1 MTQSNNSKPGF
12 RYDINALRAIAILG
26 VLFYHYK
33 VNFFFGGFAGVDVF
47 FVISG
52 YLMSKIII
60 TSINR
65 NEFSFKDY
73 FGKRL
78 KRIVPALLFLISAF
92 VLIGFFIYLPQ
103 DYQTNQKNAAGSV
116 AFLSNIW
123 YWQNSNYFDA
133 SSETNIFLHTWSLSV
148 EWQFYLLYPVVL
160 LMLSRVFKSKLSYL
174 LFFTISTILI
184 FIFSVK
190 FTGSKPVAS
199 FYLLPTRSWEMMF
212 GGIAFLS
219 EGLISS
225 YRWRKTLAIVGYI
238 VIIANFLLLRT
249 YMPWPGIYT
258 ILPVFAT
265 FLVIIANYNDF
276 KVIKHEIIQ
285 FVGKIS
291 YSLYLW
297 HWPVYVVAQYFGIGI
312 NWQSIIL
319 FTIISVFLGYI
330 SFKYIESIRF
340 ISNKP
345 IIAAMTILF
354 ISTASLSYFNANNVV
369 FKPKTLEIANYR
381 INHKNERAKQMSSG
395 VCFLA
400 DINNIKKLDKEQCL
414 CIEKNKKNILLIG
427 DSHGAH
433 LSQSLRERLEDKNMH
448 LLQVTGSGGLPTLK
462 STRING
468 YNKLMK
474 YVYSDFI
481 VNNKNK
487 IDGVIICA
495 NWVNAKTW
503 NISPEELLNN
513 INETITYLNKY
524 HIKSIIIGQNEIY
537 TIPYST
543 IAAQESQYNI
553 RVSNKYLVK
562 DAFEINNFL
571 YKNLRPYYVNIINTN
586 NTPPLSSDNVPY
598 MDDENHYTKYGAD
611 IATDKMLSDPVIKG
625 LFNQ

>member
-1 MTQSNNSKPGF
+1 MMQSNESKPGF
-12 RYDINALRAIAILG
+12 RYDINALRAIAILS

-33 VNFFFGGFAGVDVF
+33 ADFFSGGFAGVDIF

-60 TSINR
+60 TGINR
-65 NEFSFKDY
+65 NQFSFTDF

-78 KRIVPALLFLISAF
+78 KRIVPALLFLVLAF
-92 VLIGFFIYLPQ
+92 ILIGFFLYLPQ
-103 DYQTNQKNAAGSV
+103 DYKTNQKNAAGSV

-133 SSETNIFLHTWSLSV
+133 SSETNVFLHTWSLSV

-160 LMLSRVFKSKLSYL
+160 LLLSKLFKTKRSYL
-174 LFFTISTILI
+174 IFFAASTILL
-184 FIFSVK
+184 FIFSIG
-190 FTGSKPVAS
+190 FTAVKPVPS

-219 EGLISS
+219 EDLVRH
-225 YRWRKTLAIVGYI
+225 YKWRKALAIVGYI
-238 VIIANFLLLRT
+238 LIIASILLLRT
-249 YMPWPGIYT
+249 YMAWPGIYT

-265 FLVIIANYNDF
+265 FLVILANYNDF
-276 KVIKHEIIQ
+276 KMIRHESIQ
-285 FVGKIS
+285 FIGRIS

-312 NWQSIIL
+312 SWQTIIL
-319 FTIISVFLGYI
+319 FTAASVFFGYI
-330 SFKYIESIRF
+330 SFKYVESIK
-340 ISNKP
+340 ITSSIP
-345 IIAAMTILF
+345 ILAAMAVLF
-354 ISTASLSYFNANNVV
+354 ISTAALSFFNINNNV
-369 FKPKTLEIANYR
+369 FKPKTLEIANYT
-381 INHKNERAKQMSSG
+381 INHKSVRAKQMNSG
-395 VCFLA
+395 VCFLT
-400 DINNIKKLDKEQCL
+400 DVSNIKQLNKEQCL

-433 LSQSLRERLEDKNMH
+433 ISQSLRERLADKNIH
-448 LLQVTGSGGLPTLK
+448 LLQVTGSGGLPTLR

-468 YNKLMK
+468 YNKLTK

-481 VNNKNK
+481 VNNK

-503 NISPEELLNN
+503 NISPEQLLNN
-513 INETITYLNKY
+513 INETISYLDKY
-524 HIKSIIIGQNEIY
+524 HIKSVVIGQNEIY

-543 IAAQESQYNI
+543 IAAQENQYNI
-553 RVSNKYLVK
+553 RISKKYLVK
-562 DAFEINNFL
+562 DAYEINNFL
-571 YKNLRPYYVNIINTN
+571 YEKLKPYYVNIINTN
-586 NTPPLSSDNVPY
+586 YTPPLSSDNTPY

-611 IATDKMLSDPVIKG
+611 IATDKILSDPIIKSF
-625 LFNQ
+625 LN